1 MLLGVDMVLSC
12 ECGNETEFYSITTIQ
27 FIVDAEG
34 NREEKLIETTNYFC
48 MNCSKEVFM
57 GD

>member
-1 MLLGVDMVLSC
+1 MLLRC
-12 ECGNETEFYSITTIQ
+12 NCGNETEWSEKTTVE

-34 NREEKLIETTNYFC
+34 NRQEKVLEDTEYFC
-48 MNCSKEVFM
+48 LACDEYAEIK